1 LTKRAEIK
9 LSHRSDT
16 KNICSKIISKR
27 NDSGL
32 ESDFSYY
39 LTAWANSAIKLTVPL
54 GAIFGS
60 AGETKLNTRIK
71 RKNTLK
77 Y

>member
-9 LSHRSDT
+9 LSHRCHQ
-16 KNICSKIISKR
+16 KYMLQNNLKR